1 MIQLALKDNLDINNL
16 FKEKI
21 INELFG
27 QYNSIKLL
35 MKTGL
40 EDKENTNIKNITK
53 ILEKIKIIFDEIK
66 NNPEQNIKN
75 IVIYIENLCQ
85 ERKIN
90 IKLNIEDIIKNL
102 KENELLSQK
111 INKEAQNIKN
121 VLTIEKSSLNFINED
136 FKNKN
141 DELNQ
146 LEKLVKENES
156 KKENN
161 ENNDDSLEDKLIG
174 RKRARERRR
183 RINKNIEIIEIDEEM
198 SEENNK
204 NNETKKKNKKKKIIS
219 NKENEN

>member
-204 NNETKKKNKKKKIIS
+204 NNETKKKK
-219 NKENEN
+219 